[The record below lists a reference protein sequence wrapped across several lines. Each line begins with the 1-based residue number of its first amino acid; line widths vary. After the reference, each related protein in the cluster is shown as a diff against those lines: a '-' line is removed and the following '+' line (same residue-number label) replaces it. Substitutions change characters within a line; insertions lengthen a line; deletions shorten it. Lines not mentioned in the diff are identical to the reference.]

1 MARVLYISYD
11 GVLEP
16 LGQSQVIAYLEV
28 LARENA
34 IHLISFEKTRDARDT
49 RRMKPMRQRLE
60 VAGISW
66 TPLAYHKTP
75 TVPATAWDIT
85 VGTVTAACIAVRSQ
99 AQIVHAR
106 SYVPALM
113 AAGVKWLT
121 GARFLFDMRGFW
133 ADERV
138 DGGLWR
144 KDGQLYRIVKSLE
157 KHFLLA
163 ADCVVTLTHA
173 SKREINRFEYLQNR
187 MPAVVVIPTCANL
200 NYFRQQPAD
209 PNRPFTFGYVGSVG
223 TWYLFDETLRVF
235 KAIQQRRPDA
245 RLLIVNRNEH
255 EKIRTAANKAGIET
269 ARLELVAAEHREIPA
284 LISRM
289 HVGAAIIKPCYSKIA
304 SAPTKLAEYLGCGVP
319 CVGNRGVGDVE
330 EILEG
335 NHVGVAL
342 DGFSADDMNAAAT
355 RILALADDAATPA
368 HCTET
373 ARRLFSLKIGVEL
386 YRSIYKDLLG
396 EAVRVRSHL
405 AEAKVDGA

>member
-16 LGQSQVIAYLEV
+16 LAQSQVVAYLEI
-28 LARENA
+28 LARKNA
-34 IHLISFEKTRDARDT
+34 IHLISFEKRTDACNT
-49 RRMKPMRQRLE
+49 ERMKAMRRRLE
-60 VAGISW
+60 AAGISW
-66 TPLAYHKTP
+66 TPLAYHRKP

-85 VGTVTAACIAVRSQ
+85 VGTVAAAWIAVRNR
-99 AQIVHAR
+99 ARIVHAR

-113 AAGVKWLT
+113 AAGAKWLT

-144 KDGQLYRIVKSLE
+144 KDGQLYRTVKRLE

-163 ADCVVTLTHA
+163 ADCIVTLTHA

-187 MPAVVVIPTCANL
+187 MPAIVVIPTCANL
-200 NYFRQQPAD
+200 NHFRPQTAD

-235 KAIQQRRPDA
+235 KAIQQRRPEA
-245 RLLIVNRNEH
+245 HLLIVNRNEH
-255 EKIRTAANKAGIET
+255 EEIRTAARKAGIEA
-269 ARLELVAAEHREIPA
+269 ARLELVTAEHRDVPD
-284 LISRM
+284 LMSRM
-289 HVGAAIIKPCYSKIA
+289 HAGAAIIKPCYSKIA

-342 DGFSADDMNAAAT
+342 EGFSADDVNAAAS
-355 RILALADDAATPA
+355 RILALVDDVRTPLR
-368 HCTET
+368 CTET
-373 ARRLFSLKIGVEL
+373 ARRLFSLEIGVEL
-386 YRSIYKDLLG
+386 YQSIYNDLSG
-396 EAVRVRSHL
+396 ETLLVRSQ
-405 AEAKVDGA
+405 AENTTV